1 MFFYVARQPILTQD
15 KQLFGYELLF
25 RDGPHNA
32 FPNVTS
38 DEATLR
44 LVEGGEFNTGIRQLT
59 DDHHAFVNFS
69 EQAILEGLPRLLPV
83 KGTVVELLETIQ
95 PIEQILAAV
104 KTLKADG
111 YQIALDDFEYTPDW
125 LAFLP
130 YVDIIK
136 IDFRALTI
144 AQISQLIKKL
154 RGFNGQFL
162 AEKIETPEEFD
173 QARQLGFSLFQGYFF
188 ARPEMIQR
196 RALSPSQTICMR
208 LLELT
213 SQPDYEVEPVAELI
227 EQDVTLT
234 YKLLRFVN
242 SAFFK
247 RQSEIHSIQQA
258 VVRLGLSEL
267 RRFTALIATATIA
280 DGKPDELIK
289 LSFVRARFME
299 QLALSNHAYGAD
311 AASAFLTGL
320 LSKLDAMMDN
330 ELSAIL
336 DGVAIAP
343 EIKRP
348 LLEGKGPLSFFLK
361 TCEALEETDWAK
373 LELLAKRLKLESKTL
388 VLYYHQAQAWVR
400 ELGRQ

>member
-1 MFFYVARQPILTQD
+1 VFFYVARQPILTQD

-95 PIEQILAAV
+95 PTEQILAAV
-104 KTLKADG
+104 KALKADG
-111 YQIALDDFEYTPDW
+111 YQIALDDFEYTPEW

-136 IDFRALTI
+136 VDFRALNI
-144 AQISQLIKKL
+144 PQIRQLLSNL
-154 RGFNGQFL
+154 REFKGQYL
-162 AEKIETPEEFD
+162 AEKIETPAEFS
-173 QARQLGFSLFQGYFF
+173 QACKLGFSLFQGYFF

-196 RALSPSQTICMR
+196 RALNASQTVCMQ
-208 LLELT
+208 LLELS
-213 SQPDYEVEPVAELI
+213 SQPNYEVNAIVALI
-227 EQDVTLT
+227 ERDISLT

-242 SAFFK
+242 SALFK
-247 RQSEIHSIQQA
+247 RQSEIQSIHQA
-258 VVRLGLSEL
+258 IVRLGQSEVC
-267 RRFTALIATATIA
+267 RFTALMATATLA
-280 DGKPDELIK
+280 EGKPDELIK

-299 QLALSNHAYGAD
+299 QLALSNQAYGAD
-311 AASAFLTGL
+311 STSAFLTGL

-330 ELSAIL
+330 DLSAIL
-336 DGVAIAP
+336 EGVAISS
-343 EIKRP
+343 EIKRT
-348 LLEGKGPLSFFLK
+348 LIEGKGPLSFFLK
-361 TCEALEETDWAK
+361 VCEAIEASDWTK
-373 LELLAKRLKLESKTL
+373 IELFAKRLRIEANTL
-388 VLYYHQAQAWVR
+388 VLYYHQAHIWVR
-400 ELGRQ
+400 EVGRH